1 MKIKLLCLAAA
12 LSLLLMPVAVQ
23 ADQKTGYPSPFEL
36 PVAKGLTF
44 VKYEEAIKLAA
55 EENKLVMLF
64 FWAETCTWCTKIRQD
79 VFENDKVREPFEKSF
94 VAVSVD
100 IARDP
105 EKISEQFKPKALP
118 TMAFMR
124 PDGEVL
130 GLLPG
135 YVDLKTFVEIIDFI
149 GTEALK
155 TPAEK

>member
-1 MKIKLLCLAAA
+1 MA
-12 LSLLLMPVAVQ
+12 LLLMAPALAR
-23 ADQKTGYPSPFEL
+23 ADQKTDILNQLQP
-36 PVAKGLTF
+36 PVKGLTF
-44 VKYEEAIKLAA
+44 IKYEEAIKQAG

-64 FWAETCTWCTKIRQD
+64 FWSETCTWCTKLRQE
-79 VFENDKVREPFEKSF
+79 VFENDKAREPFEKSF
-94 VAVSVD
+94 LAVSVD

-105 EKISEQFKPKALP
+105 EKISEEFKPKALP
-118 TMAFMR
+118 TMAFLR

-135 YVDLKTFVEIIDFI
+135 YVDLNTFVDIIDFI